1 MKAGIEMNNK
11 AKLQQQFSL
20 NSKVTL
26 QNHIVMSP
34 MTTWSSND
42 DQTVSDAEVN
52 YYSARAKSV
61 GMVITGSSHVQ
72 ENGVGFANELGVY
85 DDRFIPGLNKLAKGI
100 QDGGAKA
107 ILQLHHAGDKALPQF
122 ISNHDVVSS
131 SAVAAPETA
140 FAPAQTPRPLKES
153 EILQVIQD
161 FGAATKRAIEAGF
174 DGVEIHGAHGFL
186 IQNFLSPHY
195 NQRTDK
201 WGGSIENR
209 MRFSL
214 AVVDEVKRVAAKY
227 ADESFIVGYRIT
239 LEESEEDGLRLTDTE
254 TLIKQLVAK
263 QIGYLHLSLGNVLTS
278 YAHSDANPEPFI
290 QRISKIVAHRVPLIA
305 AGSLTTF
312 EQMEKALNNGLD
324 LVAVGHALV
333 ANPDLFNHEQLSITL
348 SASQLNSINL
358 PKTMF
363 DSIKRI
369 GAFSFKFTE

>member
-174 DGVEIHGAHGFL
+174 DGVESMAHMDF
-186 IQNFLSPHY
+186 
-195 NQRTDK
+195 
-201 WGGSIENR
+201 
-209 MRFSL
+209 
-214 AVVDEVKRVAAKY
+214 
-227 ADESFIVGYRIT
+227 
-239 LEESEEDGLRLTDTE
+239 
-254 TLIKQLVAK
+254 
-263 QIGYLHLSLGNVLTS
+263 
-278 YAHSDANPEPFI
+278 
-290 QRISKIVAHRVPLIA
+290 
-305 AGSLTTF
+305 
-312 EQMEKALNNGLD
+312 
-324 LVAVGHALV
+324 
-333 ANPDLFNHEQLSITL
+333 
-348 SASQLNSINL
+348 
-358 PKTMF
+358 
-363 DSIKRI
+363 
-369 GAFSFKFTE
+369 